1 MHAPVSENVPF
12 GEPLESRASP
22 TRAAS
27 DAPQYN
33 ISMLA
38 IWILHRIKSGVQE
51 DRNGALKARFSRD
64 FYVSRFYASYRRQR
78 AEGELPLVRSF
89 AYRR

>member
-1 MHAPVSENVPF
+1 
-12 GEPLESRASP
+12 
-22 TRAAS
+22 
-27 DAPQYN
+27 
-33 ISMLA
+33 MLA
-38 IWILHRIKSGVQE
+38 IWILHRIKSGVHE
-51 DRNGALKARFSRD
+51 DSIDSFCDTFLARFSRD